1 MSGRGEGRNGLN
13 AYWVIRGAL
22 VVVVI
27 AAVLGVFSAK
37 GGMKR
42 PSLSVVNIIGL
53 AVMVAGLGVCVAT
66 HAIAAKKEKS
76 GEVVPALARLA
87 GVLVCGVG
95 AMMVFL

>member
-1 MSGRGEGRNGLN
+1 MSGRGEGRNALN

-27 AAVLGVFSAK
+27 AAVLGVFSVK

-42 PSLSVVNIIGL
+42 PDLSAVNIIGL
-53 AVMVAGLGVCVAT
+53 AVMVAGLGVTAIT
-66 HAIAAKKEKS
+66 HALAAKRAKEGKS
-76 GEVVPALARLA
+76 LPALARLA

-95 AMMVFL
+95 AMMVFI